1 MVKLLHFFAATETK
15 NYWWEPGTPGILDI
29 GDVSVFL
36 GALIAFSTV
45 FMMVSRWWMKTLR
58 KIINEE
64 LTIATEPIHPNAN
77 GGLSLADVAR
87 KSDKL
92 DARMDNLERI
102 LERAVELSEK
112 EAQMLENSKPKPAPR
127 PRKTSTPTKPNPTSR
142 PRKK

>member
-1 MVKLLHFFAATETK
+1 MVKLLHFFAATETE
-15 NYWWEPGTPGILDI
+15 NYWWEPGTPGVLDI
-29 GDVSVFL
+29 GDISVFL
-36 GALIAFSTV
+36 AALVAFSTV

-64 LTIATEPIHPNAN
+64 ITIATEPIHPNAN

-87 KSDKL
+87 KSDRL

-112 EAQMLENSKPKPAPR
+112 EAEILENSKPTPVSSSKKT
-127 PRKTSTPTKPNPTSR
+127 KTSGDTNPTSR
-142 PRKK
+142 SRKK